1 MGTQSA
7 CGVFVGVLRRSEHR
21 SQTFPQP
28 IAQKWRRSLRTAG
41 SGRTGHPSADD
52 ARRAG
57 PRPNRLRDWSAER
70 EPQTPAAGRSVIH
83 SSASASRR
91 DDNRSVPIPM
101 VWIRV
106 LPGDQN
112 RAVAAAAGQR
122 GVGSGASEAAPQRPP
137 AAAPRRPA
145 RLTSSSARRPP
156 RRRSRCG
163 HGRPSRLPARDSR
176 PSCR

>member
-28 IAQKWRRSLRTAG
+28 IAQKWHRSLRAAG
-41 SGRTGHPSADD
+41 NRRTGHPSPDD
-52 ARRAG
+52 ARRSDL
-57 PRPNRLRDWSAER
+57 RPNRLLVRLAAGEA
-70 EPQTPAAGRSVIH
+70 QTPAAGRSVIH
-83 SSASASRR
+83 SAARASRR
-91 DDNRSVPIPM
+91 QGIRSVPIPM
-101 VWIRV
+101 AWIRV

-163 HGRPSRLPARDSR
+163 RGRPSRLPAPDSR